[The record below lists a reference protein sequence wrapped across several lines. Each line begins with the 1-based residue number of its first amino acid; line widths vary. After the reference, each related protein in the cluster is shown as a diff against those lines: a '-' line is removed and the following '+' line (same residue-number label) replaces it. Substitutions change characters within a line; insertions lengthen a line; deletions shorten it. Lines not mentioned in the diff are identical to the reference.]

1 MIRRYKELLLLA
13 GLTIFAFYWSYV
25 PEEPLQEPEI
35 TIKYKCQVVLRSPTD
50 IPDHVIKQCKKLL
63 RSNDEPEGSE

>member
-1 MIRRYKELLLLA
+1 MIRRQKEILLLGVLI
-13 GLTIFAFYWSYV
+13 IFALYWSYV
-25 PEEPLQEPEI
+25 PEEPVQEPEI

-63 RSNDEPEGSE
+63 RSDDESEGS